1 MSKHPGI
8 RIFSGESEAGKPAIL
23 LSSYGTGANVGKNL
37 GVPGYSHDI
46 VMQLYAP
53 LLESWGQ
60 VIPVGNPEQNLEA
73 AVVEAREQGL
83 DPIHLSVIPC
93 QDAYLSPNVPNVL
106 MPAWEFPDI
115 PDASIGNNPRNDWSA
130 IANQCDALM
139 VSGPFTEQAFRKA
152 GTSVPIHFVQVPT
165 PETYFEVSDWQP
177 ENKKTIHCHGYSF
190 PRPKNAKPIVK
201 IPLQKQQQTRG
212 LKRVGKK
219 LETVVRRVAR
229 FSLGEKSYKRL
240 SMRVRQSK
248 RGNFNLPK
256 PDLNKI
262 ELSGVVYT
270 SIFNPNDGRK
280 NWQDLVTSFLTA
292 VGDKEDA
299 TLVVKLITRD
309 PIAVARF
316 MKYYAGR
323 DISHKCKLV
332 VISQYLTEEQL
343 CELAE
348 ASTYYIQT
356 TRAEGN
362 CLPLMNYLAAGRPGI
377 SPCHSAISDYFN
389 EEIGFVAESHPEP
402 AAWPHDP
409 QLRIRTTWGRLVWP
423 SMVEQIRESYRIAKE
438 EPQIYQQIS
447 SRARAKLDSWASSEN
462 VQERLLAALDEIR
475 TKNHDH
481 PADQS
486 ADPIWFEKA
495 PIASPVHQRA
505 A

>member
-1 MSKHPGI
+1 MSTHPGF
-8 RIFSGESEAGKPAIL
+8 RIFSGDLEAGKPAIL
-23 LSSYGTGANVGKNL
+23 LSSYGTGADVGKNL

-53 LLESWGQ
+53 LLESWGK
-60 VIPVGNPEQNLEA
+60 VIPVNNPHKNMEA
-73 AVVEAREQGL
+73 AVVQAREQGF

-115 PDASIGNNPRNDWSA
+115 PDDSIGNNQQNDWSA
-130 IANQCDALM
+130 VANQCDALM
-139 VSGPFTEQAFRKA
+139 VSGPFTEKAFRKS

-165 PETYFEVSDWQP
+165 PETYFQVSDWQP
-177 ENKKTIHCHGYSF
+177 EQKKTIHCRGYSF
-190 PRPKNAKPIVK
+190 PRPKNAKPIIKV
-201 IPLQKQQQTRG
+201 PLQRKKPAARG

-219 LETVVRRVAR
+219 LETVVRRALR
-229 FSLGEKSYKRL
+229 FSLGEKAYKRL
-240 SMRVRQSK
+240 SNRVRQSK
-248 RGNFNLPK
+248 RGNVILPK
-256 PDLNKI
+256 PDLDKI

-309 PIAVARF
+309 PVAVARF
-316 MKYYAGR
+316 LKYYAGR
-323 DISHKCKLV
+323 DIPHKCKLV

-362 CLPLMNYLAAGRPGI
+362 CLPLMNYLAAGRPGV
-377 SPCHSAISDYFN
+377 SPCHSAIADYFDD
-389 EEIGFVAESHPEP
+389 EIGFVADSHPEP

-409 QLRIRTTWGRLVWP
+409 QLRIRSTWARLVWP
-423 SMVEQIRESYRIAKE
+423 SMVEQIRESYRIAKT
-438 EPQIYQQIS
+438 EPQMYQQIS
-447 SRARAKLDSWASSEN
+447 RRARAKLNSWASSAN
-462 VQERLLAALDEIR
+462 VQERLLTALDEIQ
-475 TKNHDH
+475 TKQS
-481 PADQS
+481 DQT
-486 ADPIWFEKA
+486 AVPMWFEQA
-495 PIASPVHQRA
+495 PIASTVHQRA